1 MGICHLF
8 KQPKPI
14 ILPVKHWIALHKHYS
29 VIHGGKKNAKKTTKP
44 FGECR
49 KEGSQRTAEVADI
62 RYQPLCTFTLFF
74 SRKNRR
80 ARPHQN
86 KSNCCAVNLLFFWAL
101 IVKSPYRYRTMQHMQ
116 HMSMQRAHTCM
127 VTHTLSF
134 HIFSA
139 QSNIPHQW
147 VVGHTPPHQPPP
159 PPSCPPPC
167 CHMTAVMRVQWNTK
181 LLC

>member
-74 SRKNRR
+74 FLGKTGER
-80 ARPHQN
+80 
-86 KSNCCAVNLLFFWAL
+86 AL
-101 IVKSPYRYRTMQHMQ
+101 IKTN
-116 HMSMQRAHTCM
+116 
-127 VTHTLSF
+127 L
-134 HIFSA
+134 I
-139 QSNIPHQW
+139 
-147 VVGHTPPHQPPP
+147 VV
-159 PPSCPPPC
+159 
-167 CHMTAVMRVQWNTK
+167 
-181 LLC
+181 L